1 MKSFAGLV
9 TLGFARKMVVE
20 KPVEVVQTR
29 DPLAFTIKPVFDFS
43 SYAEAGKTC
52 DIRMGTTL
60 SLIDC
65 GTSFS
70 TFDTRRCGHWRT
82 EHSHGKVRS
91 HILIPAAIWKR
102 RRSPGLAIC

>member
-29 DPLAFTIKPVFDFS
+29 DPLAFTINPVFDFS

-70 TFDTRRCGHWRT
+70 TFDTLAAVTG
-82 EHSHGKVRS
+82 E
-91 HILIPAAIWKR
+91 LNIPMEKYALKY
-102 RRSPGLAIC
+102 

>member
-1 MKSFAGLV
+1 MKSFAGFV
-9 TLGFARKMVVE
+9 ALGFARKMVVE
-20 KPVEVVQTR
+20 KPVEVVQVR
-29 DPLAFTIKPVFDFS
+29 EPLAFTIKPVFDFS

-70 TFDTRRCGHWRT
+70 TFDTVSAITG
-82 EHSHGKVRS
+82 E
-91 HILIPAAIWKR
+91 LNIPMEKYA
-102 RRSPGLAIC
+102 LTY